1 MWILVHG
8 RIFCNINNR
17 HPESSSSVIQSGICT
32 KIDVIPYM
40 FRGAYTDCYILY
52 RARRYL
58 IAFLGIFIF
67 VGCVVI
73 GTVFA
78 DLRIKKE
85 TARKNLTVSRWFYC
99 TGDIIR
105 IIPIRCMI
113 RKKYS
118 DGRPFKSHLKR
129 ISPEVWLFCIEAKM
143 AIFSRKQC
151 SSKKPHYAYIFCRF
165 LKEMLCPLGASL
177 RSAWESVR
185 FASERSRVRLPSS
198 P

>member
-1 MWILVHG
+1 M
-8 RIFCNINNR
+8 FC
-17 HPESSSSVIQSGICT
+17 
-32 KIDVIPYM
+32 
-40 FRGAYTDCYILY
+40 GAYTDCYILY
-52 RARRYL
+52 RVRQYL

-67 VGCVVI
+67 VGCVAV
-73 GTVFA
+73 GAVFA
-78 DLRIKKE
+78 DLCNKKE
-85 TARKNLTVSRWFYC
+85 TARKNPTVSRWFYC

-165 LKEMLCPLGASL
+165 PKEMFCPLGASL

-185 FASERSRVRLPSS
+185 FASDFRVRS
-198 P
+198 PARSAKVFQA

>member
-1 MWILVHG
+1 
-8 RIFCNINNR
+8 
-17 HPESSSSVIQSGICT
+17 
-32 KIDVIPYM
+32 M

-85 TARKNLTVSRWFYC
+85 TARKNITVSRWFYC

-118 DGRPFKSHLKR
+118 DGRPFKSHLKC

-143 AIFSRKQC
+143 AIFLESNARPKNRITPIFFAVF
-151 SSKKPHYAYIFCRF
+151 SKKCFVFWGLLYGPHGRAFGSHPRGQGF
-165 LKEMLCPLGASL
+165 ESL
-177 RSAWESVR
+177 
-185 FASERSRVRLPSS
+185 
-198 P
+198 

>member
-1 MWILVHG
+1 
-8 RIFCNINNR
+8 
-17 HPESSSSVIQSGICT
+17 
-32 KIDVIPYM
+32 M
-40 FRGAYTDCYILY
+40 FYGAYTDCYILY

-85 TARKNLTVSRWFYC
+85 TARKNLTVSRQFYC
-99 TGDIIR
+99 IGDIIR

-129 ISPEVWLFCIEAKM
+129 ISPEV
-143 AIFSRKQC
+143 
-151 SSKKPHYAYIFCRF
+151 
-165 LKEMLCPLGASL
+165 
-177 RSAWESVR
+177 
-185 FASERSRVRLPSS
+185 
-198 P
+198 